1 MHYIY
6 FDIKLKYIW
15 DNNDDDMVL
24 NEYYLKVVW
33 MHCYVCIT
41 ILMLLIKWLIMVTVS
56 KVSDTYTVYKTV
68 YYIQV
73 VM

>member
-1 MHYIY
+1 MNTIW
-6 FDIKLKYIW
+6 KLYGCIAI
-15 DNNDDDMVL
+15 
-24 NEYYLKVVW
+24 
-33 MHCYVCIT
+33 CIT
-41 ILMLLIKWLIMVTVS
+41 ILMLIKWLIMVTVS